1 MKVGLVSPYSFAHPG
16 GVQNHILGLAG
27 WLLAQGHEPA
37 ILAPGAVPP
46 DILTRRGLAP
56 AQVTSLGSAVAVPW
70 NGSVARIAGGPRTR
84 WRVRRWLAGAG
95 LDVLHLHEPITP
107 SASLWALRESH
118 VPTVATFHCAT
129 PRSRLLALAGKVL
142 GGTLGRLDIALAVSD
157 TAARVVTSHLGLRPD
172 VVPNGIHAGD
182 FGGARGSF
190 SPPLIVFLGRLT
202 EPRKG
207 LSTLLAAVP
216 RLATL
221 AGEFE
226 LAVAGPGERTLP
238 PTVRALGPVTDAE
251 RSNLL
256 RNADVLVA
264 PNTGR
269 ESFGLILVEA
279 MAAGASVVASD
290 LPAFADVLTSPD
302 GRRMGRT
309 FPVGDAE
316 ALARA
321 VAATLRDPG
330 PTPGELRAYAA
341 SFDWSQVGP
350 RILEA
355 YARARRTHAL
365 NCR

>member
-1 MKVGLVSPYSFAHPG
+1 MKIGLVSPYSLVHPG

-37 ILAPGAVPP
+37 ILAPGDAPP
-46 DILTRRGLAP
+46 DVLTRRGLSP
-56 AQVTSLGSAVAVPW
+56 AHLTSLGRTVAVPW
-70 NGSVARIAGGPRTR
+70 NGSVARIAGGPRTA
-84 WRVRRWLAGAG
+84 WRVRRWLANAD
-95 LDVLHLHEPITP
+95 LDILHLHEPVTP

-118 VPTVATFHCAT
+118 LPTVATFHCAT
-129 PRSRLLALAGKVL
+129 PRSRLLALAGKALSGVL
-142 GGTLGRLDIALAVSD
+142 GHIDVALAVSD
-157 TAARVVTSHLGLRPD
+157 TAARVVSSHLGLRPD

-190 SPPLIVFLGRLT
+190 CPPLIVFLGRLT

-221 AGEFE
+221 AGPFE
-226 LAVAGPGERTLP
+226 LAVAGPGERPLP
-238 PTVRALGPVTDAE
+238 PPVRALGPVTDAE
-251 RSNLL
+251 RSDLL
-256 RNADVLVA
+256 RHADVLVA

-290 LPAFADVLTSPD
+290 LPAFSDVLTSPD

-309 FPVGDAE
+309 FPASDAE

-321 VAATLRDPG
+321 VAATLLDPG
-330 PTPGELRAYAA
+330 PTPGELRAYAG

-350 RILEA
+350 RVLEA
-355 YARARRTHAL
+355 YARARRTRAL